1 MTMIHDGETAY
12 ETDTS
17 IKKVIETV
25 VRKHGN
31 AVPAIGR
38 WSYILDEVF
47 CSMKTPKPK
56 KPKAPKT
63 ARRPPPRAGAG
74 TGEPAANEPQVEAE
88 PEQAERASKPPHL
101 LVGKW
106 IKPPPS
112 AQAWMRSMKLG
123 KGVAHFLEVRS
134 DLWVLMS
141 AQEREAWVMT
151 KLLEREFVDT
161 EEGEIRIRKVDLPIQ
176 THPAV
181 EERYGRWW
189 EGMDPDSVVDP
200 SSAPPA
206 VQDDGDD
213 VGPLGPDGE
222 AAN

>member
-1 MTMIHDGETAY
+1 MTMIHDGDTQY
-12 ETDTS
+12 ETDTA

-25 VRKHGN
+25 VRKHGG

-63 ARRPPPRAGAG
+63 ARRPPPRAAA
-74 TGEPAANEPQVEAE
+74 GEPAANEPQVEAE
-88 PEQAERASKPPHL
+88 PEQTERASKPPHL
-101 LVGKW
+101 LIGKW

-151 KLLEREFVDT
+151 KLLERQFDDT
-161 EEGEIRIRKVDLPIQ
+161 EEGEIKIRKVDLPIQ

>member
-1 MTMIHDGETAY
+1 MTMIHDGDTAY

-17 IKKVIETV
+17 IKQVIETV
-25 VRKHGN
+25 VRKHGSKI
-31 AVPAIGR
+31 PAIGR

-47 CSMKTPKPK
+47 CSTKTPKPK

-63 ARRPPPRAGAG
+63 PKRAPPRAGEAP
-74 TGEPAANEPQVEAE
+74 TAANDTQVEAE
-88 PEQAERASKPPHL
+88 PEQADHAGKPPHL

-134 DLWVLMS
+134 DLWGLMS
-141 AQEREAWVMT
+141 TREREAWVMT
-151 KLLEREFVDT
+151 KLLERQFDDT
-161 EEGEIRIRKVDLPIQ
+161 EDGEIKIRKVDLPIQ

-181 EERYGRWW
+181 EAEYGRWW
-189 EGMDPDSVVDP
+189 EGMDPGSVIEPERTKP
-200 SSAPPA
+200 SPPLRVLPPDADASAG
-206 VQDDGDD
+206 GDD
-213 VGPLGPDGE
+213 
-222 AAN
+222 N

>member
-1 MTMIHDGETAY
+1 MTMIHDGDTAY
-12 ETDTS
+12 ETGIE
-17 IKKVIETV
+17 IKKVIEEV

-31 AVPAIGR
+31 KVPAIGR

-47 CSMKTPKPK
+47 CSTKTPKPK

-63 ARRPPPRAGAG
+63 AKRPPPRAGAG
-74 TGEPAANEPQVEAE
+74 PGEPAANEPQVEAE

-106 IKPPPS
+106 TKPPPS
-112 AQAWMRSMKLG
+112 VQVWMREKKLG

-151 KLLEREFVDT
+151 KLLERQFDDT

-181 EERYGRWW
+181 EAAYGRWW
-189 EGMDPDSVVDP
+189 EGMDPGSVVDP
-200 SSAPPA
+200 SSTPA
-206 VQDDGDD
+206 AAQDDADD

>member
-63 ARRPPPRAGAG
+63 AKRPPPRAGA
-74 TGEPAANEPQVEAE
+74 GEPAANEPQVEAE
-88 PEQAERASKPPHL
+88 PEQTERASKPPHL
-101 LVGKW
+101 LIGKW

-151 KLLEREFVDT
+151 KLLERQFDDT
-161 EEGEIRIRKVDLPIQ
+161 EEGEIKIRKVDLPIQ